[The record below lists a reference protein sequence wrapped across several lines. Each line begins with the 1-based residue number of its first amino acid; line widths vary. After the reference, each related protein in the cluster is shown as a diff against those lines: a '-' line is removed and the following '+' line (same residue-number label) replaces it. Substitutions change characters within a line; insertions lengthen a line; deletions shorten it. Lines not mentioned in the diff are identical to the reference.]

1 MKASSES
8 GLCARVIGVTRTIL
22 VASTSALDSRVR
34 GAGECR
40 QREPHEKEILVVSG
54 EEPSKIESP
63 DGLRPIR
70 RSGRMTYQSFGSDRL
85 KATRPSEGA
94 AKLAPRPKAVNQLS
108 GGR

>member
-8 GLCARVIGVTRTIL
+8 GLCARVIGVTRAIL
-22 VASTSALDSRVR
+22 VASAALDTGVGR
-34 GAGECR
+34 AGECR
-40 QREPHEKEILVVSG
+40 QREPHEKEILVVSAR
-54 EEPSKIESP
+54 EASKIKSP

-70 RSGRMTYQSFGSDRL
+70 RSGRMTCQSFGSDRL

-94 AKLAPRPKAVNQLS
+94 AKLASRPKAVNRLS